1 MIFLKKCLHYRVWCG
16 NIHTLIQRSR
26 ANRAS
31 GNQG

>member
-1 MIFLKKCLHYRVWCG
+1 MKKCLHYRIRRG
-16 NIHTLIQRSR
+16 NIHTWIQRSR